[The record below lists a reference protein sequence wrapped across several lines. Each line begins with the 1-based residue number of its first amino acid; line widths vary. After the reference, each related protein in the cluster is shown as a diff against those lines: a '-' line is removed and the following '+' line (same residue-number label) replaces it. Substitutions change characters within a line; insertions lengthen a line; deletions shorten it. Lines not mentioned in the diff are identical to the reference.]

1 MMQVTLEIKG
11 DKVFSILDVL
21 KSMKGV
27 KIKSVE
33 PEIQSKE
40 EYLLSLK
47 GAVDEVNLAKAGKV
61 KLKTF
66 DDLLNEI

>member
-11 DKVFSILDVL
+11 DKAFSILDVL

-27 KIKSVE
+27 KVKSVE
-33 PEIQSKE
+33 PELQSKE
-40 EYLLSLK
+40 EYLLDLK
-47 GAVDEVNLAKAGKV
+47 GAVDEINLAKAGKV

-66 DDLLNEI
+66 DELLNEI

>member
-1 MMQVTLEIKG
+1 MQVTLEIKG
-11 DKVFSILDVL
+11 DKAFSILDVL

-27 KIKSVE
+27 KVKSVE
-33 PEIQSKE
+33 PEMQSKE
-40 EYLLSLK
+40 AYLLDLK

-66 DDLLNEI
+66 DDLINEI

>member
-11 DKVFSILDVL
+11 DKAFSILDVL

-27 KIKSVE
+27 KVKSVE
-33 PEIQSKE
+33 PEMQSKE
-40 EYLLSLK
+40 EYLLDLK

-66 DDLLNEI
+66 DELLNEI

>member
-1 MMQVTLEIKG
+1 MQVTLEIKG
-11 DKVFSILDVL
+11 DKAFSILDVL

-27 KIKSVE
+27 KVKAVE

-40 EYLLSLK
+40 EYLLNLK
-47 GAVDEVNLAKAGKV
+47 GAVDEVNLAKAGKA

-66 DDLLNEI
+66 DELLNEI